1 MTLSTNWEDVYQL
14 VDDFPWVQFY
24 STGWAYSL
32 MRHMNAACR
41 IANLIGPESLSVTYL
56 VQYMSEF
63 STLTDTLGIPFLE
76 SVRPFLMYEG
86 MVLDDDYQRL
96 FAQFLRLPAI
106 PLPTGIRRF
115 VVTDMRVHTLDLYR
129 NAEEFETKF
138 IYVMRYSPVTASI
151 PNYAS
156 LSEFLAPGNFPE
168 NKIYCPTITELLSH
182 CPGCHAMF
190 ATGIGKSQG
199 VPYVRF
205 RDSSGLIDGG
215 FMHVELG
222 MGVID
227 QFVELIGAY
236 IMM

>member
-32 MRHMNAACR
+32 MRDMNAACR
-41 IANLIGPESLSVTYL
+41 IANLIGPESISVTYL

-106 PLPTGIRRF
+106 PLPVSKCNLYYIGF
-115 VVTDMRVHTLDLYR
+115 FLYDNNYLFFLFLYR
-129 NAEEFETKF
+129 LES
-138 IYVMRYSPVTASI
+138 VG
-151 PNYAS
+151 S
-156 LSEFLAPGNFPE
+156 LLP
-168 NKIYCPTITELLSH
+168 I
-182 CPGCHAMF
+182 
-190 ATGIGKSQG
+190 
-199 VPYVRF
+199 
-205 RDSSGLIDGG
+205 
-215 FMHVELG
+215 
-222 MGVID
+222 
-227 QFVELIGAY
+227 
-236 IMM
+236 

>member
-1 MTLSTNWEDVYQL
+1 NMTLSTNWEDVYQL

-32 MRHMNAACR
+32 MRDMNAACR

-106 PLPTGIRRF
+106 PLPSGIRRF

-138 IYVMRYSPVTASI
+138 IDVMRYSPVTASTSQTMLL
-151 PNYAS
+151 Y
-156 LSEFLAPGNFPE
+156 LS
-168 NKIYCPTITELLSH
+168 
-182 CPGCHAMF
+182 CHAMF

>member
-1 MTLSTNWEDVYQL
+1 MTLSINWEDVNQI

-24 STGWAYSL
+24 NTGWAYSL

-76 SVRPFLMYEG
+76 SVKPFLMYEG

-115 VVTDMRVHTLDLYR
+115 VVTDMIVHTLDLYR

-138 IYVMRYSPVTASI
+138 LDAMTYSPVTASI

-156 LSEFLAPGNFPE
+156 LYEFLAPGNFPE